1 MEGSVQN
8 TVGSVASPQM
18 HTPPPYSAPLTCV
31 SLMTRLLISLSLLIV
46 CPACPSPSLLS
57 QPAPCQWLQHGR
69 LSLKNPPTGAA
80 QPAPRPGQGHPSDAR
95 IREVV
100 DQSPHCPRPSGGRP
114 LPRVLLEVSPFYRS
128 HLLFCFLV
136 WLLSVSYFTSLVPS
150 RSFLSLTNI
159 PLGLRS

>member
-114 LPRVLLEVSPFYRS
+114 LTRVLLEVSPSAAVTCCFAS
-128 HLLFCFLV
+128 LCGFSPFPISLPWSPPGAFCP
-136 WLLSVSYFTSLVPS
+136 SQTS
-150 RSFLSLTNI
+150 R
-159 PLGLRS
+159 